1 MYEMKHRLLFEPIR
15 LAGQT
20 FRNRI
25 FASPQDHPYLT
36 SENFL
41 TPEAIAFYE
50 SKAIGGFGSVCVG
63 DFMVDSFCGHSHPFQ
78 LRGDD
83 KRGKA
88 MLVDT
93 ALAITRHGAVGSV
106 ELNHAGENAFVM
118 AEREGYMY
126 GLVEGEH
133 NGVPVR
139 AMDDEYL
146 ERAILKFAQAAD
158 YARQSGFGMVT
169 LHGGHGWMLAQFMS
183 PRTNRRT
190 DKWGGSLENRMRFP
204 LAVIDAVRKVVGPAF
219 PIEIRISGAEIV
231 EGGYDIDEGVRIAEM
246 LDGKVDLIHV
256 SAGHHEDDAASM
268 VTHPTMFLP
277 DGVNVKYAAE
287 IKKHVKTPV
296 ATVGALTDPAFMEE
310 LIASGKTDIVEL
322 GRQSLADPDL
332 PIKARMGRDED
343 VNQCMRCFTCFS
355 CSTVNGIFY
364 CAINPRVGHELE
376 NKYAVPPRKRKKVL
390 VAGGGIGGMQA
401 ALTCAEQGHEVILCE
416 KSDKLGGALLC
427 EHNVPFKQKLRI
439 YLKNQARRVLE
450 ADIDLRL
457 NTPVTPELARA
468 LEPDVI
474 IAAMGARPVVPT
486 FIRGWDRENV
496 VGAEQVYYDPE
507 MTGKNVVILGGGLV
521 GLELGLWLAQLGRQ
535 VTVVEMA
542 PSTLATQADAGTS
555 ERMFGSSGI
564 RHGDPIVHGIAIAQ
578 ELKKLPNMTVKTS
591 TKALEIGEDGVR
603 VEGKDGEYVIPA
615 DTVIYAVG
623 QKPLSTEANLLYDC
637 APEFYQIGDCV
648 APRNIMN
655 ATSAAYQI
663 ARDIGRY

>member
-1 MYEMKHRLLFEPIR
+1 
-15 LAGQT
+15 
-20 FRNRI
+20 
-25 FASPQDHPYLT
+25 
-36 SENFL
+36 
-41 TPEAIAFYE
+41 
-50 SKAIGGFGSVCVG
+50 
-63 DFMVDSFCGHSHPFQ
+63 
-78 LRGDD
+78 
-83 KRGKA
+83 
-88 MLVDT
+88 
-93 ALAITRHGAVGSV
+93 
-106 ELNHAGENAFVM
+106 
-118 AEREGYMY
+118 
-126 GLVEGEH
+126 
-133 NGVPVR
+133 
-139 AMDDEYL
+139 
-146 ERAILKFAQAAD
+146 
-158 YARQSGFGMVT
+158 
-169 LHGGHGWMLAQFMS
+169 
-183 PRTNRRT
+183 
-190 DKWGGSLENRMRFP
+190 
-204 LAVIDAVRKVVGPAF
+204 
-219 PIEIRISGAEIV
+219 
-231 EGGYDIDEGVRIAEM
+231 M

-623 QKPLSTEANLLYDC
+623 QWP
-637 APEFYQIGDCV
+637 PG
-648 APRNIMN
+648 
-655 ATSAAYQI
+655 TS
-663 ARDIGRY
+663 